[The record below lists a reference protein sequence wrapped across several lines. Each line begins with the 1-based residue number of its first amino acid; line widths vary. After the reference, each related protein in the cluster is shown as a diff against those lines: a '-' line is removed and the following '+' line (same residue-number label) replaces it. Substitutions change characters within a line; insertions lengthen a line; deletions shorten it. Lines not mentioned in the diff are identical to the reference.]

1 MHIFLILAVSSLGL
15 AFYSFQKD
23 LGVQEAVSGGS
34 NVVVDYKTE
43 ITSFNTMI
51 LNLDTQISQL
61 RAINSDSLHLESQVV
76 QAQLAALT
84 PSAQTAQLEGEHLR
98 LQAMIGQSQDA
109 SLVGSFFYRNNMSY
123 YSILDGVYV
132 NTGLTVARLANVTF
146 NFYSQPNGQGMI
158 LCSVTYQLGT
168 VASHVITILGRIICG
183 TGTMNV
189 GSVTFQFKWS

>member
-1 MHIFLILAVSSLGL
+1 MHIFLILAVSTLGL

-61 RAINSDSLHLESQVV
+61 RGINSDSRHLESQVV

-84 PSAQTAQLEGEHLR
+84 PSAQIAQLEGEHLR

-132 NTGLTVARLANVTF
+132 NTGLTVARLANVTV
-146 NFYSQPNGQGMI
+146 NFYSEPNGQGMI

-168 VASHVITILGRIICG
+168 VASHVITIFGRIICG

>member
-1 MHIFLILAVSSLGL
+1 
-15 AFYSFQKD
+15 
-23 LGVQEAVSGGS
+23 
-34 NVVVDYKTE
+34 
-43 ITSFNTMI
+43 
-51 LNLDTQISQL
+51 
-61 RAINSDSLHLESQVV
+61 
-76 QAQLAALT
+76 
-84 PSAQTAQLEGEHLR
+84 
-98 LQAMIGQSQDA
+98 MIGQSQDA
-109 SLVGSFFYRNNMSY
+109 SLVGSFFYQNNMSY